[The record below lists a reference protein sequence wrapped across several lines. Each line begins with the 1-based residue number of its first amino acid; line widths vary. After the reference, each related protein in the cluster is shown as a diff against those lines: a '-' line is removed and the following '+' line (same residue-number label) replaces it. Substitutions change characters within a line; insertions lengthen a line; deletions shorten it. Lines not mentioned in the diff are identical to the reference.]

1 MSRQK
6 YVVQLA
12 DDERERLQKLVRG
25 GVSPAREVVRARIL
39 LKADA
44 GWTVVRIAD
53 ALDVAPATVCRI
65 KKRFLDEGL
74 QSALEERRRPGRPPK
89 LDEKGEAHLIALA
102 CSPAPDGHDHWTLR
116 LLAGKAVELGV
127 VDSISHEGIR
137 KRLKKTNS
145 TEQGVVHSRGE
156 RRVRG
161 LWRTCLST
169 TKTTHLPAVSTR
181 HPSSWWPIRGIEAV
195 ERYDTEYIR
204 NHAPVHVL

>member
-44 GWTVVRIAD
+44 GWKVVRIAD

-74 QSALEERRRPGRPPK
+74 QSALEERQRPGRPPK
-89 LDEKGEAHLIALA
+89 LDEKGEAHLIAIA
-102 CSPAPDGHDHWTLR
+102 CSPTPRPSSSPCPSPTPRSAKRPSSSKAKSPALRILRPAATSTRAAPSESNCAPRRRRSSSKTAPATGS
-116 LLAGKAVELGV
+116 LAIAPK
-127 VDSISHEGIR
+127 
-137 KRLKKTNS
+137 NS
-145 TEQGVVHSRGE
+145 T
-156 RRVRG
+156 
-161 LWRTCLST
+161 WRASAE
-169 TKTTHLPAVSTR
+169 PP
-181 HPSSWWPIRGIEAV
+181 PSSAACR
-195 ERYDTEYIR
+195 
-204 NHAPVHVL
+204 

>member
-12 DDERERLQKLVRG
+12 NDERERLQKLVRG

-74 QSALEERRRPGRPPK
+74 QTALEERGVPAGRP
-89 LDEKGEAHLIALA
+89 
-102 CSPAPDGHDHWTLR
+102 SWT
-116 LLAGKAVELGV
+116 
-127 VDSISHEGIR
+127 R
-137 KRLKKTNS
+137 K
-145 TEQGVVHSRGE
+145 
-156 RRVRG
+156 VRP
-161 LWRTCLST
+161 T
-169 TKTTHLPAVSTR
+169 
-181 HPSSWWPIRGIEAV
+181 
-195 ERYDTEYIR
+195 
-204 NHAPVHVL
+204 

>member
-74 QSALEERRRPGRPPK
+74 QSALGRSYQFSASR
-89 LDEKGEAHLIALA
+89 LDEKGEAHLIAMA

-145 TEQGVVHSRGE
+145 SRG
-156 RRVRG
+156 
-161 LWRTCLST
+161 RTRSGAF
-169 TKTTHLPAVSTR
+169 PR
-181 HPSSWWPIRGIEAV
+181 
-195 ERYDTEYIR
+195 
-204 NHAPVHVL
+204 

>member
-44 GWTVVRIAD
+44 GWKVVRIAG

-145 TEQGVVHSRGE
+145 SRG
-156 RRVRG
+156 
-161 LWRTCLST
+161 RTRSGAF
-169 TKTTHLPAVSTR
+169 PR
-181 HPSSWWPIRGIEAV
+181 
-195 ERYDTEYIR
+195 
-204 NHAPVHVL
+204 

>member
-25 GVSPAREVVRARIL
+25 GVSPTREVVRARIL

-145 TEQGVVHSRGE
+145 SRG
-156 RRVRG
+156 
-161 LWRTCLST
+161 RTRSGAS
-169 TKTTHLPAVSTR
+169 PR
-181 HPSSWWPIRGIEAV
+181 
-195 ERYDTEYIR
+195 
-204 NHAPVHVL
+204 

>member
-145 TEQGVVHSRGE
+145 SRGQGVVHSRGE

-161 LWRTCLST
+161 TY
-169 TKTTHLPAVSTR
+169 
-181 HPSSWWPIRGIEAV
+181 G
-195 ERYDTEYIR
+195 ER
-204 NHAPVHVL
+204 A